1 MLEITFALNLQED
14 ITLHILQPLEEAI
27 AKEPD
32 ILTVELV
39 GPAAVAPDKA
49 LLLYD
54 ALMHRSSKTHLITYG
69 RSCLLDSAVLLW
81 LAGDERRMRDD
92 AWIQMDSL
100 ERLEDTQPWS
110 KAAEPFRRLKKP
122 VLIPP
127 LIIDYRTVAHYLNMY
142 LPLEEVADRPIFQ
155 GELKELGLIDSP
167 EYTLQLKQL
176 FQKST
181 RAEEGGQAEGQDL
194 GTIASLTL

>member
-1 MLEITFALNLQED
+1 MLEITFALNLQEE

-27 AKEPD
+27 AKEPN
-32 ILTVELV
+32 ILTVELI

-81 LAGDERRMRDD
+81 LAGDERRMRGD

-110 KAAEPFRRLKKP
+110 KATEPFRRFKKP

-127 LIIDYRTVAHYLNMY
+127 LITDYRTVARYINMY

-155 GELKELGLIDSP
+155 DELKELGLIESP
-167 EYTLQLKQL
+167 ESVQQLERL
-176 FQKST
+176 FQNT
-181 RAEEGGQAEGQDL
+181 TQTEEV
-194 GTIASLTL
+194 S